1 MNKIICTHGI
11 LINMLYS
18 ISTGRQ
24 LLRKKLRIRDDVEID
39 VLAILDRSFNFK

>member
-1 MNKIICTHGI
+1 
-11 LINMLYS
+11 MLYS
-18 ISTGRQ
+18 IFTGRQ